1 MIIEFLGE
9 SFSNLPAKCEKVI
22 GNKNCNQA
30 LLLTSNEEL
39 WPTLLLLLLLLFYNL
54 VFCHF
59 HDKKALAKQKQ
70 VRAGNQ
76 DVNIL

>member
-39 WPTLLLLLLLLFYNL
+39 WPTLLLLLLLFYNL

>member
-9 SFSNLPAKCEKVI
+9 SFSNLSAKCEKVI

-39 WPTLLLLLLLLFYNL
+39 WPTLLLLPFYNL
-54 VFCHF
+54 VFSHF

>member
-39 WPTLLLLLLLLFYNL
+39 WPTLLLLLLFYNL

-70 VRAGNQ
+70 VQAGNQ

>member
-39 WPTLLLLLLLLFYNL
+39 WPTLLLLFYNL

-70 VRAGNQ
+70 VQAGNQ